1 MHSKENKARHM
12 KCESEFYR
20 IHHQHL
26 NTITIP
32 ILRFTTVHFLEITFS
47 LKILKQNNNHNKN
60 QQYNIMTAS
69 SAFDETSSCEMP
81 TTTTTTAAEHYDFC
95 IIGSG
100 PAGLATLSALRESY
114 TLGDGI
120 HLNDLN
126 IQRNQMILKRETK
139 NNHHHQRNKRIC
151 VIDPHPNWMD
161 GWKSNFDH
169 LNIKF
174 LRSPVL
180 AHPDAFD
187 PNSLLA
193 YAYTHHRQHELKES
207 DCSHSKKIRS
217 LGESQIGL
225 WDLPSTSL
233 FNDFCVDLSNRL
245 QHDYICGTVIDITDN
260 NNNNKNSQDDGY
272 DGDDGDDPP
281 FQLTINNN
289 NLKGKTSKIITAN
302 AVILALGTIGKPII
316 PRGLKSVPHSKVC
329 HWQQLD
335 VHKDKIQYCKNVLVI
350 GGGLTAVQ
358 TAQYALANSNN
369 TTTKVI
375 LCSRRHIQE
384 KAFDVANS
392 WFDRRHANRHISNF
406 YHSSVEE
413 RLRILKDARNG
424 GSVPSMY
431 MNAIKPYIKSGQ
443 LEIIEGAEVT
453 YNRMTVDDDENGE
466 ERNDS
471 SSLSRVSVT
480 IHQHQG
486 VFNNKS
492 STSSSSS
499 LSVNTSN
506 MSSAEFEF
514 DLILLA
520 TGVEP
525 DCNVHPLIQQV
536 QKRYPIDTVGGFP
549 CITEDLQHP
558 YRDRLCFVG
567 SLSSLNTG
575 PDAANL
581 MGIKRSANIVANT
594 LDCRSWLR
602 NEGGNE
608 NDDQEKEEGINSNG
622 RRSNRGVG
630 GGVLTNQF
638 RHLQWSDDESSD
650 SDSSSSSSS
659 CSSDSD
665 QDEEKDCDRDL
676 LVVE

>member
-1 MHSKENKARHM
+1 
-12 KCESEFYR
+12 
-20 IHHQHL
+20 
-26 NTITIP
+26 
-32 ILRFTTVHFLEITFS
+32 
-47 LKILKQNNNHNKN
+47 
-60 QQYNIMTAS
+60 MTAS
-69 SAFDETSSCEMP
+69 SACDETSSCEMP
-81 TTTTTTAAEHYDFC
+81 NTTTTATTTTKHYDFC

-100 PAGLATLSALRESY
+100 PAGLAALSALRESY

-126 IQRNQMILKRETK
+126 IQRNQMILNRETK
-139 NNHHHQRNKRIC
+139 NNYHQRNKRIC

-161 GWKSNFDH
+161 GWKNNFDR
-169 LNIKF
+169 LDIKF

-193 YAYTHHRQHELKES
+193 YAYTHHRQHELQES
-207 DCSHSKKIRS
+207 DCSHSKKLQS

-233 FNDFCVDLSNRL
+233 FNDFCVDLSKRL
-245 QHDYICGTVIDITDN
+245 QHDYICGNVIDIIDDS
-260 NNNNKNSQDDGY
+260 NNKLEGDQDDGEA
-272 DGDDGDDPP
+272 PP
-281 FQLTINNN
+281 FRLTINNK
-289 NLKGKTSKIITAN
+289 KGKTSKITAN

-316 PRGLKSVPHSKVC
+316 PRGLKSVPNSKVC
-329 HWQQLD
+329 YWQQLD
-335 VHKDKIQYCKNVLVI
+335 VHKDKIQYCKNVLVV
-350 GGGLTAVQ
+350 GGGLTAIQ

-375 LCSRRHIQE
+375 LCSRRRIQE

-392 WFDRRHANRHISNF
+392 WFDRRHTNRHISNF
-406 YHSSVEE
+406 YHASVEE

-431 MNAIKPYIKSGQ
+431 MNAIQPYIKSGR
-443 LEIIEGAEVT
+443 LEIIEGGEVI
-453 YNRMTVDDDENGE
+453 YNRMTIDDENDE

-480 IHQHQG
+480 IHQQG
-486 VFNNKS
+486 DFNKS
-492 STSSSSS
+492 SSSSS
-499 LSVNTSN
+499 LSVNTS

-536 QKRYPIDTVGGFP
+536 QKRYPIDTIGGFP
-549 CITEDLQHP
+549 CITEDLQFP
-558 YRDRLCFVG
+558 CREKLCVVG

-594 LDCRSWLR
+594 LNCRSWLR
-602 NEGGNE
+602 DEGGNE
-608 NDDQEKEEGINSNG
+608 NDNDDDEEGKNNG
-622 RRSNRGVG
+622 RRSRGGG

-650 SDSSSSSSS
+650 

-665 QDEEKDCDRDL
+665 QDEEKDCHRDL

>member
-1 MHSKENKARHM
+1 
-12 KCESEFYR
+12 
-20 IHHQHL
+20 
-26 NTITIP
+26 
-32 ILRFTTVHFLEITFS
+32 
-47 LKILKQNNNHNKN
+47 
-60 QQYNIMTAS
+60 MTAL
-69 SAFDETSSCEMP
+69 SACDDETSSCEMP
-81 TTTTTTAAEHYDFC
+81 TATATATATTDHYDFC

-126 IQRNQMILKRETK
+126 IQRNQIILNRETK
-139 NNHHHQRNKRIC
+139 NNHHQRNKRIC

-161 GWKSNFDH
+161 GWKNNFDR

-193 YAYTHHRQHELKES
+193 YAYTHHRQHELQES
-207 DCSHSKKIRS
+207 DCSHSKKLQS

-233 FNDFCVDLSNRL
+233 FNDFCVDLSKRL
-245 QHDYICGTVIDITDN
+245 QHDYICGNVVDIKDYSIIKDN
-260 NNNNKNSQDDGY
+260 VDNGEAL
-272 DGDDGDDPP
+272 P
-281 FQLTINNN
+281 FQLTIDK
-289 NLKGKTSKIITAN
+289 KGKTRKITAN
-302 AVILALGTIGKPII
+302 AVILALGTVGNPII
-316 PRGLKSVPHSKVC
+316 PRGLKLVPNSKVC

-335 VHKDKIQYCKNVLVI
+335 VHKDKIQYCKNVLVV
-350 GGGLTAVQ
+350 GGGLTAIQ
-358 TAQYALANSNN
+358 TAQFALANSKN

-392 WFDRRHANRHISNF
+392 WFDRRHTNRHISNF

-431 MNAIKPYIKSGQ
+431 MNAIQPYIKSGH
-443 LEIIEGAEVT
+443 LEIIEGGEVVF
-453 YNRMTVDDDENGE
+453 NRMTIDDENDE
-466 ERNDS
+466 ERNDPS
-471 SSLSRVSVT
+471 SSSRVSVT
-480 IHQHQG
+480 INQQG
-486 VFNNKS
+486 EFNNKP
-492 STSSSSS
+492 SSSS
-499 LSVNTSN
+499 VNTCN
-506 MSSAEFEF
+506 SSAEFEF

-549 CITEDLQHP
+549 CITEDLQFP
-558 YRDRLCFVG
+558 CREKLCVVG

-602 NEGGNE
+602 NEGGNNE
-608 NDDQEKEEGINSNG
+608 DYDDDDEKGIKNG
-622 RRSNRGVG
+622 RRSRGGG

-650 SDSSSSSSS
+650 SDSSSSASSSSSS

-665 QDEEKDCDRDL
+665 QDEEQDCHRDL
-676 LVVE
+676 LVVD